1 MDYFVQHIINCNV
14 FNLDDM
20 LQNGTVIN
28 KTLIEKP
35 HTITTAC
42 NIATQIIALV
52 ASGQYGGQT
61 ISLTHLAPFVDES
74 RKRIRKELQDE
85 IGDSVSKERFEEIVE
100 KRVRREIERGVQIL
114 QYQINTLNTSNGQ
127 TPFISVFMY
136 INEARNEQEKHDLVM
151 LIEEVLRQ
159 RIQGVKN
166 EKGVY
171 IAPTFPKLLY
181 VLQEDNVNPDG
192 EYYWLTKLA
201 AECTAKR
208 MVPDYI
214 SEKIMKENKIN
225 GNGDGD
231 CYGCM
236 GCRSF
241 LTPDQT
247 GNGFNNIARAKNYDG
262 KPKYYGRFN
271 QGVVTLNLV
280 DAACSAK
287 DLDDFWN
294 ILNERLEICHLALQC
309 RHKRLEG
316 TVSDISPIHWQFG
329 ALARLE
335 KGEKIDPLL
344 HGNYSTLSLGY
355 AGLWECVYKLIGKK
369 LTEPEGEE
377 LGLQIMQRLNDAC
390 NTWRAT
396 EDIGYSVYGTPLENS
411 TYRFAKCLKKRF
423 GVIEGVTD
431 KNYITNSYHIKVTEP
446 IDAFNKLRIESKFQ
460 KLSPGGAISYVEVPN
475 MAKNIDAVLEVIKY
489 IYDHIMYAELNTKL
503 DYCQKCGFSGEIQ
516 IIEDE
521 ESGKL
526 VWECPQCGNR
536 DQDTMNVIRRTCGYL
551 GSNYWSQG
559 RTQEIKERVLHL

>member
-85 IGDSVSKERFEEIVE
+85 IGDTVSKERFEEIVE
-100 KRVRREIERGVQIL
+100 KRVKREIERGVQIL

-431 KNYITNSYHIKVTEP
+431 KNYITNSYH
-446 IDAFNKLRIESKFQ
+446 
-460 KLSPGGAISYVEVPN
+460 
-475 MAKNIDAVLEVIKY
+475 
-489 IYDHIMYAELNTKL
+489 
-503 DYCQKCGFSGEIQ
+503 
-516 IIEDE
+516 
-521 ESGKL
+521 
-526 VWECPQCGNR
+526 
-536 DQDTMNVIRRTCGYL
+536 
-551 GSNYWSQG
+551 
-559 RTQEIKERVLHL
+559 